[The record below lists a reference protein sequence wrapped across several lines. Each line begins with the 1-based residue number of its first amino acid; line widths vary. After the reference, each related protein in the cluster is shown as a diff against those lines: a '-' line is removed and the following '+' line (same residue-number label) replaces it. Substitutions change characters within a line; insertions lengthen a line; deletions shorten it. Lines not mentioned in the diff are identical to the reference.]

1 MNSLLTHHRTALTLL
16 CALSL
21 SVCARA
27 QSARV
32 NSIPTPHPLDPATNS
47 TNPSA
52 SATQSQNPY
61 LGSVTVLPL
70 QPGVVK
76 LSLADAVKYALR
88 ANLGLIDS
96 SVARTEARAQRLRA
110 MSQLLPHLEGTISQH
125 YTVLNSIA
133 ATGGQKVGLPANI
146 GPYSDMAA
154 QLEMSAS
161 ALDLHSLY
169 QYRSAGHN
177 ATAAAFGE
185 QDSRNIVVLAAASS
199 YIAIAASE
207 SRVRADQAALD
218 SATTLETLMKDRVEH
233 GVSPK
238 IEWIRAQVATRTAQ
252 QRLDLARI
260 QLAKDKFALTRVIGL
275 PVEQQIEL
283 TTPLSYHTAPSET
296 LQTALTS
303 AVDHRSDLKA
313 AVELSK
319 AADATLHSAQARR
332 LPTIK
337 VNATYGTAGI
347 TANHLYDDFDVSGSV
362 RIPLFTGGEITADVR
377 EAGTLAARRR
387 AECEDLRNRVS
398 FDVRSALLDLEGAEQ
413 SVSVATQNLDLAK
426 EGLKEAQDRFDVGLS
441 NSLDLVEGQEAQVE
455 AQDNYISS
463 LYAHNLAK
471 LMLIRA
477 TGTAEQDL
485 ATYVG
490 D

>member
-1 MNSLLTHHRTALTLL
+1 MNIAMKHHGPELALFCMLSTCL
-16 CALSL
+16 C
-21 SVCARA
+21 VQA
-27 QSARV
+27 QNVRV

-61 LGSVTVLPL
+61 LGSITVLPL

-76 LSLADAVKYALR
+76 LSLADAVQYALR

-96 SVARTEARAQRLRA
+96 GVARDEARAQRLRA
-110 MSQLLPHLEGTISQH
+110 LSEVLPHLEGSISQH
-125 YTVLNSIA
+125 YTLTNAIA
-133 ATGGQKVGLPANI
+133 ATGGEKVGLPAVI
-146 GPYSDMAA
+146 GPYSD
-154 QLEMSAS
+154 QSAELDLTEN
-161 ALDLHSLY
+161 ALDLHALY
-169 QYRSAGHN
+169 QYRSSGQN
-177 ATAAAFGE
+177 AAAAAFSE
-185 QDSRNIVVLAAASS
+185 KDSRNIVVLAAASA
-199 YIAIAASE
+199 YIAISASE

-238 IEWIRAQVATRTAQ
+238 IEWIRAQVAARTAQ

-260 QLAKDKFALTRVIGL
+260 QAAKDKFALARIIGL

-283 TTPLSYHTAPSET
+283 TTQLSYRNAPSEDLNT
-296 LQTALTS
+296 ELSRA
-303 AVDHRSDLKA
+303 ADRRNDLKA
-313 AVELSK
+313 AVESSK
-319 AADATLHSAQARR
+319 AAQSALRAAQARR
-332 LPTIK
+332 LPMIRI
-337 VNATYGTAGI
+337 NASYGTAGV
-347 TANHLYDDFDVSGSV
+347 TSAHLYDDFDVSGSV
-362 RIPLFTGGEITADVR
+362 RIPLFTGGEITSEVH
-377 EAGTLAARRR
+377 EAGTLAVRRR
-387 AECEDLRNRVS
+387 AECDDLRNRVS
-398 FDVRSALLDLEGAEQ
+398 FDVRSAWLDLEGAER
-413 SVSVATQNLDLAK
+413 SVSVATQNLELAK

-485 ATYVG
+485 ASYVG